1 MEGFYPNEFS
11 SNRTVNET
19 QNKSVYPFVNFD
31 QSSIANIMNMDD
43 VGWMTW
49 AHIMD
54 IIKRPDKESTVTEE
68 QGDRLRKGFSCQ
80 PMLKNRVLE
89 NFISY

>member
-1 MEGFYPNEFS
+1 MS
-11 SNRTVNET
+11 QA

-31 QSSIANIMNMDD
+31 QSSIANIINKDD
-43 VGWMTW
+43 VEWMSL

-54 IIKRPDKESTVTEE
+54 IVKRPDKESTVTEE

-80 PMLKNRVLE
+80 PMLKNMVQE
-89 NFISY
+89 TFILY